1 MNTECS
7 RQIWKYLAQI
17 NGYQGLDFTRK
28 ERNSLPINKVSL
40 LFFFRLHCLYSRQL
54 STLDC
59 TYKETKSYFN
69 EFLGFAFDR
78 QQTIEFN
85 LFLLTLS
92 NK

>member
-7 RQIWKYLAQI
+7 RQIWKHLAQI

-40 LFFFRLHCLYSRQL
+40 LLFFRLHCLYSRQL
-54 STLDC
+54 STLDR

-69 EFLGFAFDR
+69 EYLKFRL
-78 QQTIEFN
+78 QQTADDLIQFI
-85 LFLLTLS
+85 LTYS
-92 NK
+92 VQ